1 MLVSPKKRLR
11 LGRIR
16 KIVGEIASLKK
27 KNYEVIIVTSGAIG
41 MGSSRLHLN
50 EKSSS
55 MPQKQAIA
63 AIGQNLL
70 MSVYEKL
77 FRRYGSIVAQVL
89 LTAED
94 LRDRKRYLNV
104 RNTLFTLLNY
114 KVIPI
119 VNENDTVAVE
129 EIQFGDNDTLSALI
143 ASKVEADLLIV
154 LSDIKGLYTADPRKD
169 KKAKLIRVVEEITPW
184 MESVAGK
191 AGTLR
196 GTGGMW
202 TKIQAAKVATGSGVT
217 MIVAD
222 GNRDRVITSLMEGED
237 VGTKFLPRKTKL
249 SSRKRWI
256 AFNLPLSGRIFVD
269 EGAKRALIEKGKS
282 LLPSGIVKVEGGFEI
297 GDGVRIVDSQGKE
310 FGRGLVYYSSS
321 EVERIAGKKTKDIQQ
336 ILGHKDYDE
345 VIHRDNLVIL

>member
-1 MLVSPKKRLR
+1 LR

-16 KIVGEIASLKK
+16 KIVKEIAHLKK
-27 KNYEVIIVTSGAIG
+27 KNHQVIIVTSGAIG
-41 MGSSRLHLN
+41 MGSSRLRLE

-55 MPQKQAIA
+55 VPQKQAIA

-77 FRRYGSIVAQVL
+77 FRRQGSIVAQVL

-94 LRDRKRYLNV
+94 LRDRKRYLNA

-143 ASKVEADLLIV
+143 ASKVEADLLII

-169 KKAKLIRVVEEITPW
+169 KKAELIKMVKEITPR
-184 MESVAGK
+184 MESIAGK

-196 GTGGMW
+196 GTGGMH
-202 TKIQAAKVATGSGVT
+202 TKIQAAKVATGSGAT

-222 GNRDRVITSLMEGED
+222 GNRERVLTSIMEGKE
-237 VGTKFLPRKTKL
+237 VGTKFLPRKRRL
-249 SSRKRWI
+249 SGRKRWI
-256 AFNLPLSGRIFVD
+256 AFNLRPCGKIFVD
-269 EGAKRALIEKGKS
+269 EGAKKALIEKGKS
-282 LLPSGIVKVEGGFEI
+282 LLPSGIRKVEGEFKM
-297 GDGVRIVDSQGKE
+297 GDGVKITDARGKE
-310 FGRGLVYYSSS
+310 FGRGLVHYSSS
-321 EVERIAGKKTKDIQQ
+321 EIERIAGKKTKDIQA
-336 ILGHKDYDE
+336 ILGYKDYDE
-345 VIHRDNLVIL
+345 VIHRDYLVIL

>member
-1 MLVSPKKRLR
+1 LK

-16 KIVGEIASLKK
+16 KIVGEIANLKK

-41 MGSSRLHLN
+41 MGSSRLHL
-50 EKSSS
+50 EKKPSS
-55 MPQKQAIA
+55 MREKQAIA

-77 FRRYGSIVAQVL
+77 FRKYGFIVAQVL

-94 LRDRKRYLNV
+94 LRDRRRYLNA

-169 KKAKLIRVVEEITPW
+169 KKAKLIKVVEKITPR
-184 MESVAGK
+184 MESVSGK

-217 MIVAD
+217 MIVAN

-256 AFNLPLSGRIFVD
+256 AFNLPLLGKIFVD
-269 EGAKRALIEKGKS
+269 EGAKRALVEKGKS
-282 LLPSGIVKVEGGFEI
+282 LLPSGIVKVEGEFEI
-297 GDGVRIVDSQGKE
+297 GDGVKILDSQEKE

-321 EVERIAGKKTKDIQQ
+321 EIERIAGKNTRDIEG

-345 VIHRDNLVIL
+345 VIHRDNLVVL